1 MVHNTRVA
9 IVGGSLGGLTVGLL
23 LRDLGL
29 DVTIYERSPAEL
41 QERGAGIG
49 FLPAS
54 YRYLVERAARSLD
67 RISVATSHIRYL
79 ARTGVVTH
87 DLQHSY
93 RFSAWNTVY
102 RELLACFGRARYH
115 LGQEVASFEEDGDHV
130 SVTFANGETD
140 VVDLLVCADG
150 VTSRSRR
157 QLVPDA
163 TARYAG
169 YVAWRGMVPEQSLDA
184 TTRDALDDAITYYV
198 YANSHILVYP
208 IPGANGSVEPGQRL
222 MNFVWYRNY
231 LLGSDLDAVLTDNT
245 GLRHETSLPP
255 GMAQASHIA
264 ELRAT
269 AETRLPP
276 QIAEVVL
283 AVDAP
288 FLQVIYDIEVSR
300 MAFGRV
306 CLVGDAAWVARPH
319 AAAGTAKAASDAW
332 TLAEALETHA
342 NVPEALAAWEPG
354 QLELGRQLVDR
365 TRRIGSRSQVDGT
378 WQPGDPEL
386 IFGLQ
391 GPGR

>member
-1 MVHNTRVA
+1 MVHGTRVA
-9 IVGGSLGGLTVGLL
+9 IAGGSLGGLTAGLL

-29 DVTIYERSPAEL
+29 EVTIYERSPAEL
-41 QERGAGIG
+41 QQRGAGIG
-49 FLPAS
+49 FLPSS
-54 YRYLVERAARSLD
+54 YRYLVERAGRSLD
-67 RISVATSHIRYL
+67 RISLATSRIRYL
-79 ARTGVVTH
+79 ARTGAVTH
-87 DLQHSY
+87 DLQHAY
-93 RFSAWNTVY
+93 RFSSWNTVY

-115 LGQEVASFEEDGDHV
+115 LGQEVSSFEEDADHV
-130 SVTFANGETD
+130 AVALANGETD
-140 VVDLLVCADG
+140 DVDLLVCADG

-163 TARYAG
+163 MARYAG
-169 YVAWRGMVPEQSLDA
+169 YVAWRGMAPEQSLDA
-184 TTRDALDDAITYYV
+184 KTRDALSDAITYFV

-208 IPGANGSVEPGQRL
+208 IPGANGSIEPGHRL

-231 LLGSDLDAVLTDNT
+231 LDGGDLDAVLTDST

-255 GMAQASHIA
+255 GLAQPSHIA

-269 AETRLPP
+269 AEARLPP

-288 FLQVIYDIEVSR
+288 FLQVIYDIAVSR

-319 AAAGTAKAASDAW
+319 AAAGTAKAAADAW
-332 TLAEALETHA
+332 TLAEALQTHA

-354 QLELGRQLVDR
+354 QLELGRQLVER
-365 TRRIGSRSQVDGT
+365 TRSIGSRAQVDGT
-378 WQPGDPEL
+378 WRPGDPEL
-386 IFGLQ
+386 IFGLY